1 MTAWPLPAAG
11 TGADVEPTD
20 DDRRRPTTNHPLNG
34 PEKRGG
40 FPLLMVVLII
50 VGVLAVFGLITLLR
64 YTT

>member
-1 MTAWPLPAAG
+1 MRPSGGGYHP
-11 TGADVEPTD
+11 DVDPTD
-20 DDRRRPTTNHPLNG
+20 DDRRRPTTNHPLHG

-40 FPLLMVVLII
+40 VPLLMVALLV